1 MRIVRSCF
9 SISREEPGPEPKSRT
24 TNKGDLLYMTEHAYF
39 VNTHGGHIVQLNS
52 EAVGGVIYDQ

>member
-1 MRIVRSCF
+1 
-9 SISREEPGPEPKSRT
+9 
-24 TNKGDLLYMTEHAYF
+24 MTEHAYF